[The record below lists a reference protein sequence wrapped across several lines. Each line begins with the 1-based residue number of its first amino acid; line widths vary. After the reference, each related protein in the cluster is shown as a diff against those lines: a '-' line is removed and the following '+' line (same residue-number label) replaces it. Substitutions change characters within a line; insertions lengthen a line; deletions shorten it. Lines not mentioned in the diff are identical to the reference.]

1 MKSILFIFSIILFAS
16 CKTNLVYINV
26 TNPAPVNIPPSVKN
40 AGIVN
45 RSVPSDS
52 NKILN
57 AIHQNANA
65 QSIKLIKEGSTE
77 SIKGLN
83 NALIEYKRFDIIKPI
98 TNLDL
103 RTPTAGSFPV
113 PLTWQE
119 VEKICSDNGIDILL
133 ALEVYDTDLKV
144 IPLTTPPKINNPTDV
159 VNAIGQAQADIVTTI
174 KVGWRIYN
182 PKLKMV
188 LDEYPMTDNMS
199 IRANAF
205 TVVNTVEAMMGRIES
220 IKQQSNRMGA
230 VYANR
235 LIPYQTKV
243 TRDYFV
249 KGTGNFK
256 IATRKARTGNW
267 DGAGELWKKE
277 TENSKRKIAG
287 RAHYNMAIL
296 SEINGDLDMAIQWA
310 QKAYENYNN
319 RLALEYVN
327 KLKVRKQLVQN
338 LNYQQGN

>member
-1 MKSILFIFSIILFAS
+1 MKFILPILITLLLTA
-16 CKTNLVYINV
+16 CKTNQVFINV
-26 TNPAPVNIPPSVKN
+26 TNPAPVSMSPNVKN
-40 AGIVN
+40 AGIIN

-65 QSIKLIKEGSTE
+65 QSIKLIKEGSSE
-77 SIKGLN
+77 CIKGLN
-83 NALIEYKRFDIIKPI
+83 NAFIEYKRFDIIKPI

-119 VEKICSDNGIDILL
+119 VEKICSDNGIDILF

-159 VNAIGQAQADIVTTI
+159 VNAISQAQADIVTTI
-174 KVGWRIYN
+174 KVGWRIYD
-182 PKLKMV
+182 PKLKMI

-199 IRANAF
+199 VRANAF

-230 VYANR
+230 YYSNR

-243 TRDYFV
+243 VRDYYV
-249 KGTGNFK
+249 KGSQNFK

-277 TENSKRKIAG
+277 TENRKRKIAG

-296 SEINGDLDMAIQWA
+296 YEINGDLDMAIQWA

-327 KLKVRKQLVQN
+327 KLKYRKQLVQN